1 MATSIASQLAQVAAN
16 SNNAL
21 NLKAQ
26 KVAHSKSLIFEPR
39 VAASQSFETI
49 YTLCHEGFRELCLLD
64 KRFLVFQSNLFGQ
77 HSQEQDR
84 AIMTA
89 DENSSLDTQLEQ
101 FLGLAGARLRLSPAM
116 KAVEWLVRRYR

>member
-1 MATSIASQLAQVAAN
+1 MATSIASQLVQVAAN

-39 VAASQSFETI
+39 VAASQGFETI
-49 YTLCHEGFRELCLLD
+49 YTLCHEGFRDLCLLD
-64 KRFLVFQSNLFGQ
+64 KRFLVFQGSLFGQ
-77 HSQEQDR
+77 QSQEHDR

-89 DENSSLDTQLEQ
+89 DENSGLDTQLEQ
-101 FLGLAGARLRLSPAM
+101 FLGLVGARLRLSPAI

>member
-39 VAASQSFETI
+39 VAASQGFETI
-49 YTLCHEGFRELCLLD
+49 YTLCHEGFRDLCLLD
-64 KRFLVFQSNLFGQ
+64 KRFLVFQGSLFGQ
-77 HSQEQDR
+77 QSQEHDR

-89 DENSSLDTQLEQ
+89 DENSGLDTQLEQ
-101 FLGLAGARLRLSPAM
+101 FLGLVGARLRLSPAI
-116 KAVEWLVRRYR
+116 KAVEWLIRRYR